1 MRKWSAVA
9 LVALF
14 SGPAV
19 AAPLTGPAAYG
30 DWRTDAPGVV
40 RKITPDDLPP
50 PRSAP
55 QRRAAGGGG
64 AAGRAPS

>member
-14 SGPAV
+14 SGPAM

-30 DWRTDAPGVV
+30 DWRTDAPGVM
-40 RKITPDDLPP
+40 RKITPNDLPP
-50 PRSAP
+50 PDQHLSVGLP
-55 QRRAAGGGG
+55 RRAG
-64 AAGRAPS
+64 AACRR